1 MFDGF
6 LSGVFGG
13 LLGPAISKWLG
24 KYVFWKVFTVVMLA
38 LYALLILIATKGRI
52 PSGFNNSVR
61 NNFHDSGLSCA
72 SGNIRCASVLRIP
85 GFNGLEK
92 KRVVARVV
100 GCLGN

>member
-38 LYALLILIATKGRI
+38 LYALLILIATTKV
-52 PSGFNNSVR
+52 GFRQALITVSEII
-61 NNFHDSGLSCA
+61 FT
-72 SGNIRCASVLRIP
+72 IP
-85 GFNGLEK
+85 GFLAPVGISAALAFCAFLGSTASRK
-92 KRVVARVV
+92 KE
-100 GCLGN
+100 